1 MDDDENIIE
10 VFDDYKDTLP
20 AELVPFAFDPAGNLI
35 CFDYKMTKITLLWY
49 FGNMKMLVKRNV
61 DARRR
66 INRRTSGRTCKRKCI
81 LHCRYIY

>member
-49 FGNMKMLVKRNV
+49 FGNMKMLVMREGLTEEQV
-61 DARRR
+61 EERA
-66 INRRTSGRTCKRKCI
+66 RKCI